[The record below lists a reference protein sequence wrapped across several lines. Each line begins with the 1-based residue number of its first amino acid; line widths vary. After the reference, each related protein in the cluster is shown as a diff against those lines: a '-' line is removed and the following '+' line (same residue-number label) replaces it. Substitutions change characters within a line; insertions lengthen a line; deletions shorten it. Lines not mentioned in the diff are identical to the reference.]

1 MFLGYRIIHF
11 ASHLVQGPIDY
22 KLYEAYGG
30 GVGKA
35 VSAVLNNVG
44 ATRAALGVLAG
55 IVVRHIKDDGQ
66 LSAVCSAAVTIF
78 SVTSGLRWPN
88 LKRSWHAGV
97 LTLDERRDAC
107 A

>member
-1 MFLGYRIIHF
+1 MLISCFCVVLLPCFSTNAYSIF
-11 ASHLVQGPIDY
+11 ALYLVQGPIDY

-55 IVVRHIKDDGQ
+55 IVVRKY
-66 LSAVCSAAVTIF
+66 
-78 SVTSGLRWPN
+78 
-88 LKRSWHAGV
+88 
-97 LTLDERRDAC
+97 
-107 A
+107 